1 MTYASSL
8 SLAAAL
14 RHLFAATQCT
24 RAGSVTT
31 FATGGLSIARGVPAT
46 AAQILGTSGIA
57 VELAGSGGP
66 ANPSHALQRL
76 RRRRIL
82 EQ

>member
-46 AAQILGTSGIA
+46 AAQILGTSG
-57 VELAGSGGP
+57 SGGP